1 MQIRTGA
8 PRHVVQAIAFEGDNP
23 DALRAHM
30 LTRAGTRTLGVM
42 LIVSLLTAV
51 LTFWVG
57 VSPASAREVVVATPD
72 LQPGVVVIRTRE
84 RALYLSLGD
93 GRAVRYRVAVG
104 KPGKQWFGGATID
117 GKYLQPAWSPPAEV
131 KRDKPSLPD
140 VIAGGAPNN
149 PMGAAALT
157 LNRGQYAIHGTSRSM
172 RASIG
177 TFASYGCIRML
188 DEDIIDLYSRV
199 RVGTPVMV
207 VR

>member
-1 MQIRTGA
+1 MKSRTGA
-8 PRHVVQAIAFEGDNP
+8 QRHAARAIDFEGE
-23 DALRAHM
+23 DAAVLKAQMMMRAN
-30 LTRAGTRTLGVM
+30 TRALGIM

-51 LTFWVG
+51 ITFWVG
-57 VSPASAREVVVATPD
+57 VSPAAAREVVAATPD
-72 LQPGVVVIRTRE
+72 LQPGVVVIRTKE

-93 GRAVRYRVAVG
+93 GRALRYRVAVG
-104 KPGKQWFGGATID
+104 KPGKQWFGPATID
-117 GKYLQPAWSPPAEV
+117 GKYVQPAWSPPPEV

-188 DEDIIDLYSRV
+188 DEDIVDLYQRV
-199 RVGTPVMV
+199 RVGTSVIV
-207 VR
+207 VQ

>member
-1 MQIRTGA
+1 MQRWTGA
-8 PRHVVQAIAFEGDNP
+8 PRHAVQAIAFEGDNP
-23 DALRAHM
+23 EALRARLM
-30 LTRAGTRTLGVM
+30 MRAGTRALGLM
-42 LIVSLLTAV
+42 LIVSMLTAV
-51 LTFWVG
+51 ITFWVG
-57 VSPASAREVVVATPD
+57 VSPASAREVVAATPD
-72 LQPGVVVIRTRE
+72 LQPGVVVIRTKE

-104 KPGKQWFGGATID
+104 KPGKQWFGGAIID
-117 GKYLQPAWSPPAEV
+117 GKYVQPAWSPPAEV
-131 KRDKPSLPD
+131 KRDRPSLPD

-177 TFASYGCIRML
+177 TSASYGCIRML
-188 DEDIIDLYSRV
+188 DEDILDLYQRV
-199 RVGTPVMV
+199 RVGTPVVV